1 MTANERKR
9 RSDDDAPGIF
19 RRGVR
24 FLIGPGGVVPHRDI
38 VNGAE
43 LIKSLLVEIRTR
55 RASRRKIRLNEDG
68 TFDLAAMAFDAAL
81 PVSEI
86 ERQMANRQL
95 QTARNAK
102 LYLGLGSVLLV
113 VWAIGILDRAAI
125 VVSGVDMVLFLV
137 VIFCVFLAA
146 FANALINWQ
155 VRTRRLGR
163 VGEFLGLEGSWWPHE
178 R

>member
-1 MTANERKR
+1 M
-9 RSDDDAPGIF
+9 
-19 RRGVR
+19 
-24 FLIGPGGVVPHRDI
+24 
-38 VNGAE
+38 NGAE